1 MNSRLKYAHKYF
13 KYYLFAKHKK
23 GHGIHSP
30 FIFNLIINV
39 FRNKKNDKELIEVFD
54 IYNSYRKNNI
64 ALKFEEIGAGTTFN
78 KSKNISI
85 GEIIKR
91 SSVNKKYG
99 KLIYDLVKYF
109 NPANILEIGSSVGIS
124 TAFIAQAALKANFKS
139 IEGVGEKI
147 KIAQEIATELK
158 QSTEFIIGNFDTV
171 LDSVLNQYEK
181 LDFVFFDGNHKKK
194 NTLEYFNL
202 CLKKAHNETVFV
214 FDDIHWS
221 EEMEEAWNEIK
232 NHSKVRVSLDLFRMG
247 LIFFKKELSYE
258 NYVIK
263 F

>member
-1 MNSRLKYAHKYF
+1 MNSRLKYVLKYF

-30 FIFNLIINV
+30 FIFNLILNV
-39 FRNKKNDKELIEVFD
+39 FRNKKKDEEIISVFD
-54 IYNSYRKNNI
+54 VYNSYRINNKV
-64 ALKFEEIGAGTTFN
+64 LKFKEIGAGTTYN

-91 SSVNKKYG
+91 SSVNKKYC

-109 NPANILEIGSSVGIS
+109 NSINIIEIGSSVGIS
-124 TAFIAQAALKANFKS
+124 AAYIAQAAPKANFTS
-139 IEGVGEKI
+139 IEGIEEKI
-147 KIAQEIATELK
+147 KIAKQIATELK
-158 QSTEFIIGNFDTV
+158 LSTEFIQGNFNSILNSV
-171 LDSVLNQYEK
+171 LDKYEN
-181 LDFVFFDGNHKKK
+181 LDLVFFDGNHKRK

-202 CLKKAHNETVFV
+202 CLKKIHNETVFV

-232 NHSKVRVSLDLFRMG
+232 NHSKVRVSVDLFRMG

>member
-1 MNSRLKYAHKYF
+1 MNSRLKYALKYF
-13 KYYLFAKHKK
+13 KYYLFAKHKR

-30 FIFNLIINV
+30 FIFNLIVNV
-39 FRNKKNDKELIEVFD
+39 LRNKKKDEEIISVFD
-54 IYNSYRKNNI
+54 VYNSYRRNNTV
-64 ALKFEEIGAGTTFN
+64 LKFKEIGAGTIYN
-78 KSKNISI
+78 KSKNISV

-99 KLIYDLVKYF
+99 KLIYNLIKYF
-109 NPANILEIGSSVGIS
+109 NPTNILEIGSSVGIS
-124 TAFIAQAALKANFKS
+124 AAFLAQAAPKAYFTS
-139 IEGVGEKI
+139 IEGIEEKI
-147 KIAQEIATELK
+147 KTAKQIATELK
-158 QSTEFIIGNFDTV
+158 HSTEFIQGNFDSI
-171 LDSVLNQYEK
+171 LDSVLEKYEK

-194 NTLEYFNL
+194 NTLEYFDL
-202 CLKKAHNETVFV
+202 CLKKVHNETVFV

-247 LIFFKKELSYE
+247 LIFFKEELSYE

>member
-1 MNSRLKYAHKYF
+1 MNSRLKYTLKYF
-13 KYYLFAKHKK
+13 KYYFFAKHKK
-23 GHGIHSP
+23 GHGVHSP
-30 FIFNLIINV
+30 FIFNLIKNV
-39 FRNKKNDKELIEVFD
+39 FRNKKKEKELIEVFYVYD
-54 IYNSYRKNNI
+54 SYRKNNKTI
-64 ALKFEEIGAGTTFN
+64 EFEEIGAGTTYN

-85 GEIIKR
+85 GQIIKR

-99 KLIYDLVKYF
+99 RLIYDLVKYF
-109 NPANILEIGSSVGIS
+109 NPINILEIGSSVGIS
-124 TAFIAQAALKANFKS
+124 AAFIAQAAPKANFTS
-139 IEGVGEKI
+139 IEGIEEKV
-147 KIAQEIATELK
+147 KIANQIAAELK
-158 QSTEFIIGNFDTV
+158 HSTEFIQGNFDSM
-171 LDSVLNQYEK
+171 LDSLINKYEK

-194 NTLEYFNL
+194 NTLKYFNL
-202 CLKKAHNETVFV
+202 CLKKIHNETVFI

-232 NHSKVRVSLDLFRMG
+232 NHSKVRVSVDLFRMG

>member
-1 MNSRLKYAHKYF
+1 MNSRLKYVLKYF
-13 KYYLFAKHKK
+13 KYYFFAKHKK
-23 GHGIHSP
+23 GHGVHSP

-39 FRNKKNDKELIEVFD
+39 FRNKNKEKELIEVFD
-54 IYNSYRKNNI
+54 VYDSYKKNNK
-64 ALKFEEIGAGTTFN
+64 ALKFEEIGAGTTYN
-78 KSKNISI
+78 KHKTISI
-85 GEIIKR
+85 GRITKR

-99 KLIYDLVKYF
+99 KLIYDLVKYV
-109 NPANILEIGSSVGIS
+109 NPVNIVEIGSSVGIS
-124 TAFIAQAALKANFKS
+124 AAYIAQAAPKANFTS
-139 IEGVGEKI
+139 VEGIEEKI
-147 KIAQEIATELK
+147 KIAKQIATELK
-158 QSTEFIIGNFDTV
+158 HSTEFIQGNFDSILTSV
-171 LDSVLNQYEK
+171 LDKYEK
-181 LDFVFFDGNHKKK
+181 LDLVFFDGNHKKK

-202 CLKKAHNETVFV
+202 CLKKIHNKTVFV

-232 NHSKVRVSLDLFRMG
+232 NHSKVRVSVDLFQMG